1 MFKKSLFLTL
11 MVLMNLAS
19 VSVKAGI
26 EDEVNTI
33 LKKADKFRL
42 SSERV
47 LVETNVKTIIDG
59 SLDKERVYSVYIA
72 PHRKSVVLSKSPAEK
87 GQKFLMMG
95 DDFWIMVPGSY
106 RPMRITPVQKLLGDA
121 SAGDIASL
129 SWADDYKGVGKKETT
144 IDKIAG
150 IEIEMTAARSGVT
163 YKKIILTLRKSDY
176 LPIKARLFVSEDKE
190 AKVANFKSETNSQGT
205 LVSEMEIQDLV
216 QTNRKTVIKY
226 VHREP
231 KSIND
236 RFYNP
241 SVLVKEDPE

>member
-11 MVLMNLAS
+11 MVAVNLVSPS
-19 VSVKAGI
+19 VNAKI
-26 EDEVNTI
+26 EEEVSTI

-42 SSERV
+42 SSDRV
-47 LVETNVKTIIDG
+47 LVETSVKTFIDG
-59 SLDKERVYSVYIA
+59 SMDKERIYSVYIA
-72 PHRKSVVLSKSPAEK
+72 PQRKSVVLSKSPAEK

-129 SWADDYKGVGKKETT
+129 SWADDYKGVSKKETS
-144 IDKIAG
+144 IDKVAG
-150 IEIEMTAARSGVT
+150 VDVEMTASRGGVT

-190 AKVANFKSETNSQGT
+190 AKIANFKAESNDEGT
-205 LVSEMEIQDLV
+205 LISEMEIQDLV

-226 VHREP
+226 LRRQP
-231 KSIND
+231 KSIPD